1 VRRTTALD
9 DDIDTI
15 GCRRVSKGEQAVEWK
30 ASLRQQTEAMLALAE
45 KLGRVLRPEHIW
57 EDRFSGEDAEDR
69 KGFMA
74 VVEFCRSHP
83 RPRSRPG
90 YVLFF
95 NDSRFGRFREPDEAP
110 HWRFEMH
117 KCGWTV
123 RFCENDDT
131 DHPTTRHVMRAV
143 GGAQASEYLAN
154 LRSTAKRGARGAAE
168 QGLWQNEAPFGYR
181 RLATAAGREPVVLEA
196 GQRKSDDQQVRL
208 TPGPKEEGELVQWM
222 FQTYADGVLPLRRL
236 AQALRRKAPGRLGW
250 SHQAVAKML
259 ANQTY
264 LGHVIW
270 CRRPHDKH
278 ERKEVKI
285 RPESEWVVRENAHE
299 PLVTQ
304 EVFDRVQARLA
315 ENKART
321 RSATSDYVLSGLV
334 RCTYCGRPYIG
345 GGGGSRKPGKDPDRN
360 RIYKCAGSDHNNP
373 VCPGR
378 IGTVLKRVLEHIV
391 IRMVTQV
398 VSDPTVQRL
407 IREEVERYLRELRSG
422 SGEEKTSLTARQQKL
437 AKEKGNLVDAIAE
450 GVLTTE
456 DAKAKMDRLRDESQD
471 VEQKLARLGALPKVE
486 RQLAREA
493 DRLAQLA
500 ADFPARAKELSGPAL
515 RELLKPWIEEA
526 TFDKMSRVVSLTI
539 RRVPAVASS
548 RGGDLIAAAGRVQV
562 QARLPR
568 LERGSIGRYG
578 APNYSVVPIERK
590 TI

>member
-1 VRRTTALD
+1 MKKTPAQAADV
-9 DDIDTI
+9 DTI
-15 GCRRVSKGEQAVEWK
+15 GCRRVSKGEQAAEWK

-45 KLGRVLRPEHIW
+45 KLGRVLRPELIW

-95 NDSRFGRFREPDEAP
+95 NDSRFGRFRDPDEAA

-117 KCGWTV
+117 KCGWVV

-154 LRSTAKRGARGAAE
+154 LRATAKRGARGAAE

-181 RLATAAGREPVVLEA
+181 RLATAAGREPVVLEV

-208 TPGPKEEGELVQWM
+208 TPGPKEEVELVQWM

-236 AQALRRKAPGRLGW
+236 AQAMRRKAPGRLGW

-278 ERKEVKI
+278 ERKEIKV

-299 PLVTQ
+299 PLITQ

-315 ENKART
+315 ENRKRT
-321 RSATSDYVLSGLV
+321 RGTASDYVLSGLI
-334 RCTYCGRPYIG
+334 RCTHCGRRYIG
-345 GGGGSRKPGKDPDRN
+345 GGGGRSGPCEDPGRY
-360 RIYKCAGSDHNNP
+360 RIYKCSGSDNNHR
-373 VCPGR
+373 VCPGK
-378 IGTVLKRVLEHIV
+378 IGTVAKRVVEPVV
-391 IRMVTQV
+391 IGLVAET
-398 VSDPTVQRL
+398 VSDPAVQTM
-407 IREEVERYLRELRSG
+407 IREEIERYLRELRGG
-422 SGEEKTSLTARQQKL
+422 SGEEKAALTARKQKL
-437 AKEKGNLVDAIAE
+437 EQEKNNLVDAIAA
-450 GVLTTE
+450 GVLTKDE
-456 DAKAKMDRLRDESQD
+456 AKAKMDRIRGDLQD
-471 VEQKLARLGALPKVE
+471 AQDRLARLGALPKLE
-486 RQLAREA
+486 RQLAKEA
-493 DRLAQLA
+493 DRLAKLA
-500 ADFPARAKELSGPAL
+500 ADFPARARELSGPAL
-515 RELLKPWIEEA
+515 RELLKPWIEDA
-526 TFDKMSRVVSLTI
+526 TFDKETRELTVTV
-539 RRVPAVASS
+539 RRVPAT
-548 RGGDLIAAAGRVQV
+548 GGTDGTKWLPNTGRVHFAV
-562 QARLPR
+562 TLHAVTRDA
-568 LERGSIGRYG
+568 GGRFKRSEHSGYLKAG
-578 APNYSVVPIERK
+578 
-590 TI
+590 